1 MHNCSNR
8 LRWHMLTCT
17 DLSASSLLLLKC
29 ICTWVHTYT
38 LIITVQRYV
47 VQYWLQNSCV
57 SCCPR
62 HVILCMVLAIL
73 KLVCVALSKVWGE
86 VLTTELVCISKLN
99 CFFPSSI
106 DYISRACRLTL
117 LLFLLHEYSNWQRLL
132 EGKLWNKLAIYV
144 CAFVSV
150 LTPDIKTQC
159 SLHSF

>member
-1 MHNCSNR
+1 MCIV
-8 LRWHMLTCT
+8 
-17 DLSASSLLLLKC
+17 LSKA
-29 ICTWVHTYT
+29 
-38 LIITVQRYV
+38 
-47 VQYWLQNSCV
+47 
-57 SCCPR
+57 R
-62 HVILCMVLAIL
+62 HIMYGISYI
-73 KLVCVALSKVWGE
+73 KTRVCVALSKVWGE
-86 VLTTELVCISKLN
+86 VLTTELVCISKLS

-106 DYISRACRLTL
+106 DYISLACRLTL